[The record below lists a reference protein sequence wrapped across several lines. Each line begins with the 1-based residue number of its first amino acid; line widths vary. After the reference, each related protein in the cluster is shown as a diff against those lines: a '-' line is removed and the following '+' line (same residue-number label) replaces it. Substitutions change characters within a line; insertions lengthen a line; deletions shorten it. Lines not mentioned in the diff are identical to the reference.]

1 MYEALSCR
9 EILAFDLTLF
19 GSETRSLIGNLIK
32 RDLNETKKKSV
43 FRCVSDLDG
52 FINEKLRMGEIARR
66 SVWAS
71 GAGEESG
78 ASWIMSRR

>member
-32 RDLNETKKKSV
+32 RDLNETKKKC
-43 FRCVSDLDG
+43 FP
-52 FINEKLRMGEIARR
+52 LRIRPG
-66 SVWAS
+66 
-71 GAGEESG
+71 
-78 ASWIMSRR
+78 WIH